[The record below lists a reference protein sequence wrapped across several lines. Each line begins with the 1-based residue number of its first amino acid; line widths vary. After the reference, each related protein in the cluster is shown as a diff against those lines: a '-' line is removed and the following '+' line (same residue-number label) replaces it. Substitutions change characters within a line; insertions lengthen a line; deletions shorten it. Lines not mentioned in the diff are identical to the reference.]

1 MSSKSKKSASGGSK
15 AIGAIP
21 KVDCNK
27 DPNAP
32 KQLPTAY
39 QTKTAGLD
47 PAVQGNLRVLLQD
60 TNISLSDLD
69 SLGKAV
75 TINTEYLESNDETLR
90 FDPLAADGASLSQ
103 SKMKNR
109 VEKEDKDPDI
119 VYSEIMTEIAPT
131 LTKKR
136 SDTIQ
141 LPKTTVIKDVDRRI
155 PIKACPTTPRKKVQ
169 LSPEHQAPMFSMR
182 EPTDLE
188 GALDLVGRLLKYTGI
203 RVQKE
208 KGLWHLIPDQHPDL
222 SGDCL
227 LEYLAKYSGPSLTS
241 FINWLQRTPSNA
253 LAASQGVHPTHDFC
267 SQRLTGVAAGKIDP
281 CCVCLAKLR
290 PPPPEPAP
298 AIPTAEIRVDPPTVP
313 MTPSFTQPID
323 RPINPPNPVKVPI
336 PEPLTQPAGPYIHVD
351 PKATLLDL
359 LQRGVRIRTRS
370 GELVKL
376 PIPKSPAA
384 ISRIKEIRGQP
395 WETMIRKYIMILP
408 PTYKSKDYL
417 FDTISYC

>member
-155 PIKACPTTPRKKVQ
+155 PIKACPTTPRKKVVEVHWHQ
-169 LSPEHQAPMFSMR
+169 SPEGERIMAFDPRSTPR
-182 EPTDLE
+182 SEW
-188 GALDLVGRLLKYTGI
+188 RLLAGVFGQVLRAFSNFFHKLVAKDSLKRFGCF
-203 RVQKE
+203 
-208 KGLWHLIPDQHPDL
+208 
-222 SGDCL
+222 SGGSSD
-227 LEYLAKYSGPSLTS
+227 S
-241 FINWLQRTPSNA
+241 
-253 LAASQGVHPTHDFC
+253 
-267 SQRLTGVAAGKIDP
+267 
-281 CCVCLAKLR
+281 
-290 PPPPEPAP
+290 
-298 AIPTAEIRVDPPTVP
+298 
-313 MTPSFTQPID
+313 
-323 RPINPPNPVKVPI
+323 
-336 PEPLTQPAGPYIHVD
+336 
-351 PKATLLDL
+351 
-359 LQRGVRIRTRS
+359 
-370 GELVKL
+370 
-376 PIPKSPAA
+376 
-384 ISRIKEIRGQP
+384 
-395 WETMIRKYIMILP
+395 
-408 PTYKSKDYL
+408 
-417 FDTISYC
+417 